1 MANWLNV
8 CRTHL
13 VPPARVAL
21 DRYLGKTLCDLVVCH
36 RRRHQAAHYGRDRRQ
51 SRLTPFSW
59 VDYSMMNGPF
69 TYKELIE
76 LMSRMMDVIIAES
89 VLVNRSNFQEKS
101 SELCQLAT

>member
-1 MANWLNV
+1 M
-8 CRTHL
+8 HL

-21 DRYLGKTLCDLVVCH
+21 ARYLGKSLCDLVVCH

-59 VDYSMMNGPF
+59 VDDSMMNSPF
-69 TYKELIE
+69 TDKELIE

-89 VLVNRSNFQEKS
+89 VLVSSSNFQFKFWES
-101 SELCQLAT
+101 CQLAT